1 MDERIDIM
9 DERGEKTGRVA
20 WKSEAHRDGLWH
32 RCFHLWIV
40 DPGAASDGPYLFVQR
55 RASGKETWPNKLDVT
70 AAGHLMAGESGLDG
84 LRELEEELGLLVGA
98 GEVTPLGTR
107 RNELEI
113 PVGMDREYQ
122 DVFLLVRRL
131 TPSDLRLQEEEVVS
145 VARLRLDDVEG
156 LCEGE
161 DVPLEEWVDGERRA
175 SKTRIEHFVPGG
187 DHYLKRIVRA
197 ARRVLDGEGAGGT
210 FPDGPRKN

>member
-1 MDERIDIM
+1 MDEKIDIL

-40 DPGAASDGPYLFVQR
+40 DPGEDFDGPHLFVQR

-84 LRELEEELGLLVGA
+84 LRELEEELGLLVRA
-98 GEVTPLGTR
+98 DEVTPLGTR
-107 RNELEI
+107 VNELEI

-122 DVFLLVRRL
+122 DVFLLIRRL
-131 TPSDLRLQEEEVVS
+131 APSDLRLQEEEVAS
-145 VARLRLDDVEG
+145 VARLKLGDVER

-161 DVPLEEWVDGERRA
+161 EVPLEEWAGGEGLKSKA
-175 SKTRIEHFVPGG
+175 SIHDFVPGE
-187 DHYLKRIVRA
+187 DRYLPRVARA
-197 ARRVLDGEGAGGT
+197 ARKVLNGEEAGDT
-210 FPDGPRKN
+210 FPDGPREA